1 VRFYGLQVPRSKVSR
16 SKGKRIR
23 IGPLVVIGA
32 LVGVLGMFALGVAR
46 GPDFIRVA
54 GGDVIAI
61 QTDELQPGSV
71 KFYSYRD
78 PAGAELRFLLAR
90 DSGGRL
96 HAAMDACRRCYIY
109 HEGYA
114 SSDGKLV
121 CRFCGNRYK
130 LEGLESGLASCVP
143 VKLPIWVAGHTVN
156 IKPADL
162 ERERGLF

>member
-1 VRFYGLQVPRSKVSR
+1 VSR
-16 SKGKRIR
+16 SKGKRFR
-23 IGPLVVIGA
+23 IGPLVAIGA
-32 LVGVLGMFALGVAR
+32 LVVVLGMFALGVAR

-61 QTDELQPGSV
+61 QTDELQPNSV

-90 DSGGRL
+90 DSGDKL

-109 HEGYA
+109 HKGYT
-114 SSDGKLV
+114 SSGGKLI
-121 CRFCGNRYK
+121 CRFCGNRYR
-130 LEGLESGLASCVP
+130 LEAMESGLASCVP
-143 VKLPIWVAGHTVN
+143 VKLPIKVTGQTVT